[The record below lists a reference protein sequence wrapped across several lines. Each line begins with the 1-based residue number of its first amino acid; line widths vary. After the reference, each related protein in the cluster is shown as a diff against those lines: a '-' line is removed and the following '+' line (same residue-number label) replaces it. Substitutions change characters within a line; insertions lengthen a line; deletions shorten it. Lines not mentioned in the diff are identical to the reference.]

1 LILLAFI
8 NGIFM
13 KMVKTIMAGAVAMAL
28 VSFGANAAPASSNQG
43 QGQVNFKGTVINA
56 PCGIAPESAD
66 QTIDFGQ
73 ISKTHLTN
81 NGVSQHKNVDIKLVN
96 CDLEGAQKT
105 VTITF
110 SGSNLATGEASDEL
124 GTSGG
129 TGTAI
134 KMSTPT
140 GEFVKFDGKTAAG
153 KYNLKNGDNTMRYS
167 AWVQK
172 ASGEETVTEGDFA
185 AVANFNLAYE

>member
-1 LILLAFI
+1 
-8 NGIFM
+8 M

-73 ISKTHLTN
+73 VSKTHLTN

-96 CDLEGAQKT
+96 CDLSEDKNT
-105 VTITF
+105 VKITF
-110 SGSNLATGEASDEL
+110 SGSTVEGGSADEL
-124 GTSGG
+124 GTSGE

-134 KMSTPT
+134 KMSTAD
-140 GEFVKFDGKTAAG
+140 GKFVTFDGKTPAG
-153 KYNLKNGDNTMRYS
+153 TYNLKAGDNTMRYS

-172 ASGEETVTEGDFA
+172 ATGKDAVTEGDFA

>member
-1 LILLAFI
+1 
-8 NGIFM
+8 M

-28 VSFGANAAPASSNQG
+28 VSFGANANQG
-43 QGQVNFKGTVINA
+43 QGQVNFRGTVIDA

-73 ISKTHLTN
+73 ISKAHLTN
-81 NGVSQHKNVDIKLVN
+81 GGTSQHKNVDIKLVN
-96 CDLEGAQKT
+96 CDLEDAQKT

-110 SGSNLATGEASDEL
+110 SGSNVTGGQSDEL
-124 GTSGG
+124 GTSGD

-134 KMSTPT
+134 KMSTAA
-140 GEFVKFDGKTAAG
+140 GDFVKFDGATPAG
-153 KYNLKNGDNTMRYS
+153 TYNLKVGDNTMHYS

-172 ASGEETVTEGDFA
+172 ATGKDAVTEGDFA
-185 AVANFNLAYE
+185 AVANFNLTYQ